1 MLAMIIVGCAKEDS
15 DNKDDSKNNGKDD
28 KDIIIMTADVN
39 EIDYDRVWTY
49 EGSNGSLNDIVGV
62 KRESEEGLGYVF
74 SSTDIKNSDNDFTFL
89 LIQREGS
96 SANLQKRKYSAND
109 SDFFLHIA
117 FGFEST
123 TYLHYTIPLE
133 NGEVRQYNG
142 GPLQPYY
149 YLNITKLTDDAIE
162 ADFEFDAYTTG
173 GKIIKAEVRNGKMK
187 GRIKR

>member
-1 MLAMIIVGCAKEDS
+1 MIIVGCSKEDS
-15 DNKDDSKNNGKDD
+15 DDKDDSKNNGKDD
-28 KDIIIMTADVN
+28 KIILMTADVN
-39 EIDYDRVWTY
+39 EIDYDRIWTF
-49 EGSNGSLNDIVGV
+49 EGSNGSINDYVGV
-62 KRESEEGLGYVF
+62 MHYSEEEGLGYVF

-89 LIQREGS
+89 LIRREGS
-96 SANLQKRKYSAND
+96 SASIQKRKYEAYD
-109 SDFFLHIA
+109 SDFFLHIS

-142 GPLQPYY
+142 GPLRHYY